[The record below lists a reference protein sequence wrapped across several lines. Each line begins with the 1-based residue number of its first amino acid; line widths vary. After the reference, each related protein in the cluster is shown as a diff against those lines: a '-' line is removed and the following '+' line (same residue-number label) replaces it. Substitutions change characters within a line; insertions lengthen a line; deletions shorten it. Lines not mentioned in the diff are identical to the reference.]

1 MEEKYYYKNFE
12 ENQKKEIRLLQD
24 ILHELK
30 ENNKYN
36 IPMVQSITKVQ
47 MQIQLIYQTIKDVIG
62 GLGIFNTNI
71 NQKEVKI

>member
-24 ILHELK
+24 ILNELK

>member
-47 MQIQLIYQTIKDVIG
+47 MQIQLIYQTIKDIIG
-62 GLGIFNTNI
+62 GLGIFNTTI

>member
-24 ILHELK
+24 ILNELK

-36 IPMVQSITKVQ
+36 IPIVQSITKLQ
-47 MQIQLIYQTIKDVIG
+47 MQIQLIYQTIKDIIG
-62 GLGIFNTNI
+62 GLGIFNTTI

>member
-12 ENQKKEIRLLQD
+12 ENQKKEIRLLQE
-24 ILHELK
+24 ILQEQK

-36 IPMVQSITKVQ
+36 IPIVQSITKLQ